1 MGAGA
6 AVTQVLDDAV
16 AVVGVVWS
24 VQLYAVTQRRWWSFG
39 RTFTRF
45 ALSTLAGGAS
55 LLIALVVLMAAT
67 RGTEALHAVMVSA
80 VRPLALLVAGAVIV
94 RLVTEA
100 AVLAPITRRG
110 DVDLERSARLLAGDL
125 RRRFIGRGVASL
137 VGGVVLPLMLILIA
151 SWGRPPIGL
160 ALVVAVAS
168 LVAVFGGALMERRLF
183 FLVVSAPRMPGV
195 LR

>member
-1 MGAGA
+1 
-6 AVTQVLDDAV
+6 
-16 AVVGVVWS
+16 
-24 VQLYAVTQRRWWSFG
+24 
-39 RTFTRF
+39 
-45 ALSTLAGGAS
+45 
-55 LLIALVVLMAAT
+55 MAAT

-94 RLVTEA
+94 GLVTEA

-137 VGGVVLPLMLILIA
+137 VGGVVLPLMLILIT
-151 SWGRPPIGL
+151 SWARPPIGL